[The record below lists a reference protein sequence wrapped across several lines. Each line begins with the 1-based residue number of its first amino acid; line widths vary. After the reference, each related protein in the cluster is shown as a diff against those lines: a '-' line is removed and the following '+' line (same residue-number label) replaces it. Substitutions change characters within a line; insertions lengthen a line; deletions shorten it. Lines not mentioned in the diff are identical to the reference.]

1 MPTPTGHELVE
12 DYLRAVR
19 LRGSGS
25 AETERAYR
33 RDLQELLQQVP
44 DPLKASR
51 ADLRRFAAGL
61 LKRGLSGRSAAR
73 TLSTV
78 RGFYRWLA
86 REGWVTDDPA
96 YRLPA
101 PRYRPGLPH
110 ALTVEEMAALLEAAA
125 GPGPLALRNVALL
138 ELLYAAGLRVSEA
151 VGLSLGDLDL
161 DGGWVRVMG
170 KGSKPRDVPVGQVAC
185 EAIRRYLDR
194 GRPYLAGA
202 HEPAVFLNR
211 HGGRLSARSVGRI
224 VQTVLAETAVHQ
236 RVSPHWLRHS
246 FATHLL
252 ERGADLRVV
261 QELLGHS
268 RLSTTQIYTKVT
280 LERLEAIYE
289 QTHPRA

>member
-12 DYLRAVR
+12 EYLRAVR

-25 AETERAYR
+25 VETERAYR
-33 RDLQELLQQVP
+33 RDLQELLEQVP

-51 ADLRRFAAGL
+51 GDLRRFAGGL

-101 PRYRPGLPH
+101 PRYRPSLPH

-125 GPGPLALRNVALL
+125 GTGPLALRNVALL

-194 GRPYLAGA
+194 GRPYLGGA